1 MKYRLVS
8 HNFSGL
14 PLHIVFNITQYK
26 LRSCDSRVIGENNK
40 ITGELTIM
48 TIAAKIEQTISKS
61 SWIRKM
67 FEEGTRLKAEH
78 GAENVFDFSL
88 GNPNLP
94 PPEEFQSAL
103 ETVAMQ
109 REKWAH
115 GYMANSGFVFV
126 RQSIAE
132 NIRKEQPTDIAADDI
147 IMTCGAAGGLNVVLK
162 ALLNPGEEVLVS
174 RPFFVEYTFYVD
186 NHGGVLKTVPS
197 KPDFT
202 LDLDAIEEAISPRT
216 RVMLI
221 NSPNNPTGQIYSEAS
236 LMALGELLKKKSAQ
250 YGAVIY
256 LLSDEPYRKI
266 VFDGVTVP
274 SVFPC
279 YDQSVVATSHSKD
292 LSLPGE
298 RIGYLAINPKAQYR
312 DKLRQAMALTNR
324 ILGFVNAPAM
334 MQRVLPLIHG
344 ASVDIGAYRRKRDII
359 CNGLAS
365 AGYSFTT
372 PPGAFYL
379 FPRSPIEDDVK
390 FVQALQ
396 EELVLAVPGSGFG
409 APGHFRLAFC
419 VEDETI
425 IKSMPAF
432 KRVMERFS

>member
-1 MKYRLVS
+1 
-8 HNFSGL
+8 
-14 PLHIVFNITQYK
+14 
-26 LRSCDSRVIGENNK
+26 
-40 ITGELTIM
+40 M
-48 TIAAKIEQTISKS
+48 TIASKIEQTLSKS

-67 FEEGTRLKAEH
+67 FEEGTRLKAKH
-78 GAENVFDFSL
+78 GSENVFDFSI

-94 PPEEFQSAL
+94 PPEAFQNAL
-103 ETVAMQ
+103 EIVAAQ
-109 REKWAH
+109 KEKWAH
-115 GYMANSGFVFV
+115 GYMANSGFEFV
-126 RQSIAE
+126 RESVAEKIRSDLQTESHSGEQTKAAKEIAK
-132 NIRKEQPTDIAADDI
+132 NLTADDI
-147 IMTCGAAGGLNVVLK
+147 VMTCGAAGGLNVVFK

-174 RPFFVEYTFYVD
+174 RPFFVEYTFYAD

-197 KPDFT
+197 KEDFT
-202 LDLDAIEEAISPRT
+202 LDPDEIEKAITPKT

-221 NSPNNPTGQIYSEAS
+221 NSPNNPTGQIYSESS
-236 LMALGELLKKKSAQ
+236 LKALGKLLERKSAE

-256 LLSDEPYRKI
+256 LVSDEPYRKI
-266 VFDGVTVP
+266 VFDNTDVP

-279 YDQSVVATSHSKD
+279 YDQSIVATSHSKD

-298 RIGYLAINPKAQYR
+298 RIGYLAINPRATYR

-334 MQRVLPLIHG
+334 MQRVLPLLKG
-344 ASVDIGAYRRKRDII
+344 ASVDIDAYRRKRDIF
-359 CNGLAS
+359 CEGLAK
-365 AGYSFTT
+365 AGYTFTT

-409 APGHFRLAFC
+409 GPGHFRLAFC
-419 VEDETI
+419 VEDESI

-432 KRVMERFS
+432 KRVMDRFS